1 MKLVARDSDILV
13 KLQPLILPVF
23 EQLHPLLG
31 PAKIFQLH
39 LLELAGAEG
48 EVAWIN
54 FVAKRFPDLG
64 DAERQF
70 LARHFEDIFELNED
84 CLRCFRT
91 KISHRRF
98 VLGRAHVGLEH
109 QVKRAR
115 LSQIFA
121 TAIRALPPFSLVD
134 QLIGAQA
141 CLARSTIDHRIAE
154 GVFVSARFPN
164 RAVH

>member
-1 MKLVARDSDILV
+1 NVKLIARDSDILV

-23 EQLHPLLG
+23 EQLHPILR

-48 EVAWIN
+48 EVARIN

-84 CLRCFRT
+84 CLRSEEHT
-91 KISHRRF
+91 SELQSRF
-98 VLGRAHVGLEH
+98 DLVCRLLLE
-109 QVKRAR
+109 KKNKYDN
-115 LSQIFA
+115 S
-121 TAIRALPPFSLVD
+121 
-134 QLIGAQA
+134 
-141 CLARSTIDHRIAE
+141 
-154 GVFVSARFPN
+154 
-164 RAVH
+164 